1 METRYSELVNDSQI
15 KVDFQ
20 IENVTDESGTR
31 QRSIVRRGRAREI
44 WTEGKVIGR
53 GAYGTVSIFIHQK
66 PNGRVKIQAVKKV
79 MKEPLSAGGVDFR
92 KELDAIL
99 KFSLGKYTDFFVKCH
114 GWYSNH
120 DCVFIVM
127 EYLEHG
133 DLDAY
138 MKQLGRPLSEPEVVQ
153 IVSQLAEALDL
164 LHRSKFVHRDIKPA
178 VCPCAL

>member
-1 METRYSELVNDSQI
+1 METRLSELVNDSQI

-53 GAYGTVSIFIHQK
+53 GAYGSVSIFTHHK
-66 PNGRVKIQAVKKV
+66 SNGRAKVQAVKKV

-99 KFSLGKYTDFFVKCH
+99 KFSLGKVC
-114 GWYSNH
+114 
-120 DCVFIVM
+120 
-127 EYLEHG
+127 
-133 DLDAY
+133 
-138 MKQLGRPLSEPEVVQ
+138 QEP
-153 IVSQLAEALDL
+153 
-164 LHRSKFVHRDIKPA
+164 HT
-178 VCPCAL
+178 